1 MTTPTPGGLH
11 FPPWYEGGNPDA
23 EILMQLLFQPMLG
36 TSQIADANGILAWSP
51 TYVVTWLPNPD
62 VYNPWLN
69 QGNAYLRA
77 YRMGGPFNY
86 EQKRDEPRVAL
97 AALTR
102 SRDTSWYL
110 IEFVRQV
117 LNGYEDGGT
126 VDGAPGVTLWMAG
139 EAAGPQQIPEIIQ
152 DDRLVQITVGLQ
164 TRKPGLPKYKSFL

>member
-1 MTTPTPGGLH
+1 M
-11 FPPWYEGGNPDA
+11 
-23 EILMQLLFQPMLG
+23 LMQTLFQPLLG
-36 TSQIADANGILAWSP
+36 TTQIPDANGNLAWSP
-51 TYVVTWLPNPD
+51 TYVVTYLPNPD
-62 VYNPWLN
+62 VYDPWLN

-77 YRMGGPFNY
+77 YRMGGGFNHT
-86 EQKRDEPRVAL
+86 ERRDEPRVAL

-117 LNGYEDGGT
+117 LNGYQSGGT

-139 EAAGPQQIPEIIQ
+139 EVVGPQQIPEIIE

-164 TRKPGLPKYKSFL
+164 TRLPGLPKYKSFL